1 MSTVT
6 GATAVTNI
14 EYEQAIQD
22 NKKQIRLLK
31 PTYLGQFKA
40 EFLELLY

>member
-1 MSTVT
+1 MSTVA
-6 GATAVTNI
+6 GATAVSNLD
-14 EYEQAIQD
+14 YEQDIQD
-22 NKKQIRLLK
+22 KKKQIRLLK